1 MAAIVSKLPF
11 DSRMVLGERQGQ
23 TDKKTG
29 LGLGLGSLAGES
41 LEWPSEENEKKN
53 AGQIFR
59 GFVFPQIDCAPL
71 RCEFLHR
78 YALY

>member
-1 MAAIVSKLPF
+1 
-11 DSRMVLGERQGQ
+11 MVLGERQGQ

-29 LGLGLGSLAGES
+29 LGLGLLPGES
-41 LEWPSEENEKKN
+41 LEWRSEENEKKN

-71 RCEFLHR
+71 RC
-78 YALY
+78 